1 MRCTWKEAGFLA
13 YNYQWAG
20 LHDLFIIIYT
30 SSTYYLLIILNLTYS
45 LGDVEGGWI
54 LRPPII
60 HGRGCGALEQSPR
73 YREGSMKVQIRK
85 YGGGNY
91 DGIHIVGLTRICRFS
106 PRIQQFSSR
115 FRRELLNSL
124 RESSNS
130 RRDENCFSPLTTRIA
145 QFSVTLERMRELLF
159 SDEQR
164 RQ

>member
-30 SSTYYLLIILNLTYS
+30 SSTCYLLIILNLTYS

-91 DGIHIVGLTRICRFS
+91 DGIGCGAQVSQVSMRKDPVT
-106 PRIQQFSSR
+106 Q
-115 FRRELLNSL
+115 
-124 RESSNS
+124 
-130 RRDENCFSPLTTRIA
+130 A
-145 QFSVTLERMRELLF
+145 QFDLGPKLSLPSLSHLIPFKPKLT
-159 SDEQR
+159 QY
-164 RQ
+164 QPACAT